1 MTLQSGQIQPITS
14 ILKTYS
20 KLEIADFQRNYSW
33 TVDDVTELFEDIRNA
48 TFTKDRHFMG
58 CLILHETGS
67 GDHER
72 TCSVVDGQQ
81 RLTTIFL
88 LISRIRDEI
97 AKLETKVIPS
107 EGDAFERHPDS
118 EVNELLFNG
127 AVNKPRFTSNLLL
140 REMFLS
146 NMVLPNHA
154 EPPERDHRQKAI
166 TLPLRSAYFKLRDK
180 IKEEIKDIPTDL
192 AKLQHLTKY
201 LDALKQLDFLAISTT
216 DLNESL
222 DVFLTLNNRGMPLG
236 PSDIIRGLLVQ
247 SSCNDTDPTLI
258 TEIHKKFFDEWAQIL
273 KRFDEA
279 GEDQSSLDQF
289 FRYFLLATG
298 PSKVQKKAAP
308 KEIETR
314 LKFKNRT
321 TRTARTAT
329 EVRITS
335 EAIWKQI
342 IEMSNTWIDIV
353 QPPTDFDDDM
363 AYHLKILRSVAD
375 NYRVLLLNV
384 FSPTSTATSE
394 EQKEIVRLCYVLT
407 FRYYLNGGGAQDL
420 ETKFQEIGQKF
431 VSTDEDVKISA
442 TQLVD
447 ELKTECDIS
456 MNFENKFRDGV
467 QGFAKPILHG
477 IEKVLRTKA
486 GANPLPWSGK
496 DLHLEHI
503 APDTSTDHWLGVLTP
518 GGNEEDQYDDLVD
531 QLGNKTLLDQTIN
544 KRIKQSPFQ
553 IKSAKYVNS
562 SPLVTRD
569 LANLE
574 GWTSSEIRNRNFW
587 LAEMFE
593 KIWTAET
600 LDSSS
605 INSYTDWKILPK
617 SE

>member
-20 KLEIADFQRNYSW
+20 KLDIADFQRNYSW
-33 TVDDVTELFEDIRNA
+33 SIDDVSELFEDIRNA
-48 TFTKDRHFMG
+48 TFTRDRHFMG

-67 GDHER
+67 GDHQR

-88 LISRIRDEI
+88 FMSRIRDEI
-97 AKLETKVIPS
+97 SKLETKVIPA
-107 EGDAFERHPDS
+107 EGEAFERHPDS
-118 EVNELLFNG
+118 EINELLFNG

-146 NMVLPNHA
+146 NMVNPNHS
-154 EPPERDHRQKAI
+154 EPPERDHRQKAV
-166 TLPLRSAYFKLRDK
+166 TLPLRSAYWKLRDK
-180 IKEEIKDIPTDL
+180 IKEEIKDIPTEL
-192 AKLQHLTKY
+192 AKLKHLTKY
-201 LDALKQLDFLAISTT
+201 IDALKQMDFLAISTT

-247 SSCNDTDPTLI
+247 SSCNDSDPAQITD
-258 TEIHKKFFDEWAQIL
+258 IHKKFFDEWALIL

-308 KEIETR
+308 KEIEMR
-314 LKFKNRT
+314 LKFKDRVT
-321 TRTARTAT
+321 KSTRTAAESRS
-329 EVRITS
+329 TS
-335 EAIWKQI
+335 EVIWKQI
-342 IEMSNTWIDIV
+342 IDMSNTWVDIV
-353 QPPTDFDDDM
+353 QPPADFDDDM

-384 FSPTSTATSE
+384 FSPNSPATDDE
-394 EQKEIVRLCYVLT
+394 KKEIVRLCYVLT

-420 ETKFQEIGQKF
+420 ETKFQELGQRYVSSGDNRITASQMLTELRAECNIAMDFDTKF
-431 VSTDEDVKISA
+431 K
-442 TQLVD
+442 
-447 ELKTECDIS
+447 
-456 MNFENKFRDGV
+456 DGV

-477 IEKVLRTKA
+477 IEKILRSKA
-486 GANPLPWSGK
+486 GSNFLPWSSK

-503 APDTSTDHWLGVLTP
+503 APDTPTEHWLTTLFPNGDY
-518 GGNEEDQYDDLVD
+518 EDQYDDLVN

-544 KRIKQSPFQ
+544 KRIKQSPYQ
-553 IKSAKYVNS
+553 IKSPKYLNS
-562 SPLVTRD
+562 SPLITRD
-569 LANLE
+569 LASIQVWNAK
-574 GWTSSEIRNRNFW
+574 EIRLRNTW

-593 KIWTAET
+593 KIWAVEAVEVSTIRGFTE
-600 LDSSS
+600 
-605 INSYTDWKILPK
+605 WKQLLNG
-617 SE
+617 E